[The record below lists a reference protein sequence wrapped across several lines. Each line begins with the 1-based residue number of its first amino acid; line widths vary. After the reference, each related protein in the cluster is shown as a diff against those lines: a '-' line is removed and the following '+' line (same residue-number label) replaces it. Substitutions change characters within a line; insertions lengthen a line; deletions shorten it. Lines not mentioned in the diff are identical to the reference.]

1 MRYLPGRNLTMK
13 SYLIRILT
21 VGVGTLLVGA
31 TALAQTVTPVTDF
44 SAAPGNGVYSYASS
58 TPATVMDLLQRNR
71 PRPAATAQSELSCR
85 PTFRPT

>member
-1 MRYLPGRNLTMK
+1 MK
-13 SYLIRILT
+13 SCLIRILT
-21 VGVGTLLVGA
+21 VGVGALLVGA

-71 PRPAATAQSELSCR
+71 RWFWCMDLAAFTRSRSASGPGC
-85 PTFRPT
+85 